1 MIAAYRVYD
10 ASYQYKSARRK
21 KGGAPAKRGGKG
33 TLNAKPLVEGVRSS
47 IKEGIVET
55 RPGPCKGFDTAPK
68 LAYYSFARLR
78 GTSRAGGSLIN
89 AHELSGSQG
98 RVPEWLKGTGCKP
111 VGSAY
116 LGSNPSAPTI

>member
-1 MIAAYRVYD
+1 MY
-10 ASYQYKSARRK
+10 ARRGGNEERGEK
-21 KGGAPAKRGGKG
+21 TQVKGARA
-33 TLNAKPLVEGVRSS
+33 SS
-47 IKEGIVET
+47 KEGIVET

-78 GTSRAGGSLIN
+78 GTSKAGGSLIN